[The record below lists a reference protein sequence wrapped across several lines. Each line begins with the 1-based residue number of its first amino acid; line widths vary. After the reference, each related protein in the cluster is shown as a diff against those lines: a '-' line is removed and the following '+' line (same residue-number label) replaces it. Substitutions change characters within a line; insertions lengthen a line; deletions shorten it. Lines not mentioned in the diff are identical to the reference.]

1 MTKVQKEK
9 KKMGFGKLL
18 LIGGFLFI
26 GNYVFNDKDER
37 EDVKPLAEEVVEIDR
52 TALNEEN
59 IETIINDVMEK
70 ETNHSKDKQLK
81 RVESITINE
90 KYVIIQ
96 INADRIT
103 TYDYMMYKF
112 NEINEE
118 MKEIETDKEI
128 IYDVKQQLV
137 DDKGHPVNS
146 TILSFSLTQD
156 VLQSINFENFNIEG
170 YKVYST
176 NLFVHPIINSH

>member
-26 GNYVFNDKDER
+26 GNHVFNDKDER

-90 KYVIIQ
+90 KYV
-96 INADRIT
+96 
-103 TYDYMMYKF
+103 
-112 NEINEE
+112 
-118 MKEIETDKEI
+118 
-128 IYDVKQQLV
+128 L
-137 DDKGHPVNS
+137 HLPV
-146 TILSFSLTQD
+146 
-156 VLQSINFENFNIEG
+156 
-170 YKVYST
+170 
-176 NLFVHPIINSH
+176 H